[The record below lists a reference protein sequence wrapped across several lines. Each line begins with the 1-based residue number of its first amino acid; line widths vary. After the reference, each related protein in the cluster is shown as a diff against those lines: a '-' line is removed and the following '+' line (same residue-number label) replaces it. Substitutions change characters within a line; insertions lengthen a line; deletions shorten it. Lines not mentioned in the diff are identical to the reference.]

1 MSTDVLSAAVNKIT
15 PLVSEFD
22 YSEESVSNLGVS
34 KQMSMASS
42 MGEMST
48 EEDVLMVSE
57 DRPSQDGAPGDSA
70 LGDSTEVLDEGEL
83 SGDPDFQRRS
93 GSPNLQVRFKSE
105 RGRLLL
111 MLPPDP
117 DKSRN
122 PVDWE
127 DLRQQLSQRL
137 AAGGRFFKPNMAVHL
152 VARDRLLDGRQI
164 QILDEMLSEAELRIK
179 RIYTKRRQTAVAA
192 AGAGYS
198 VEQQTQLA
206 LMGEDAGEGAKAMEE
221 PLYLQ
226 TTLRSG
232 AEVRHPGTVIIVGDV
247 NPGSTVVAE
256 GDIFI
261 WGRLRGVAHAGSSG
275 NESCRIMALQMQPTQ
290 LRIGER
296 VARAPE
302 KPPQQY
308 RPEVAY
314 VGNEGI
320 RIALAAEFALT
331 EHPVSDL
338 NAP

>member
-1 MSTDVLSAAVNKIT
+1 MTSNVFLAAVNKIT
-15 PLVSEFD
+15 PLVGKFD
-22 YSEESVSNLGVS
+22 YSEESVSTNLGFPERVS
-34 KQMSMASS
+34 IDAMSI
-42 MGEMST
+42 
-48 EEDVLMVSE
+48 EEDLLVT
-57 DRPSQDGAPGDSA
+57 DSA
-70 LGDSTEVLDEGEL
+70 EL
-83 SGDPDFQRRS
+83 EDAKELASDPEFQRRS
-93 GSPNLQVRFKSE
+93 GNPNLQVRFKSE

-111 MLPPDP
+111 LLPPDP

-137 AAGGRFFKPNMAVHL
+137 TAGGRFFQPNTAVHL

-164 QILDEMLSEAELRIK
+164 QALDEMLGESDLRIK

-192 AGAGYS
+192 ATAGYS

-206 LMGEDAGEGAKAMEE
+206 LLGDEDSNGGKAMEE

-232 AEVRHPGTVIIVGDV
+232 GEVRHSGTIIIIGDV
-247 NPGSTVVAE
+247 NPGSSVVAE

-261 WGRLRGVAHAGSSG
+261 WGRLRGVAHAGSGG

-290 LRIGER
+290 LRIGDR

-302 KPPQQY
+302 KLPEQY
-308 RPEVAY
+308 QPEVAY
-314 VGNEGI
+314 VGSEGI
-320 RIALAAEFALT
+320 RIAIASEFALT
-331 EHPVSDL
+331 ELAPSDL
-338 NAP
+338 NVPAT

>member
-1 MSTDVLSAAVNKIT
+1 MTTGLFKAVNKIT

-34 KQMSMASS
+34 EQRS
-42 MGEMST
+42 MGEVST
-48 EEDVLMVSE
+48 EE
-57 DRPSQDGAPGDSA
+57 AA
-70 LGDSTEVLDEGEL
+70 LNGGDSTTEVLESNEL
-83 SGDPDFQRRS
+83 SEDPEFQRRS

-137 AAGGRFFKPNMAVHL
+137 AAGSRFFQPNTAVHL

-164 QILDEMLSEAELRIK
+164 QVLDEMLAESQLRIK

-192 AGAGYS
+192 AAAGYS

-206 LMGEDAGEGAKAMEE
+206 LIGEDAGDNGKAMEE

-226 TTLRSG
+226 ATLRSG

-256 GDIFI
+256 GDIFV

-275 NESCRIMALQMQPTQ
+275 NENCRIMALQMQPTQ

-302 KPPQQY
+302 KPPSQY
-308 RPEVAY
+308 QPEVAY
-314 VGNEGI
+314 VGDEGI
-320 RIALAAEFALT
+320 RIAIAAEFALT
-331 EHPVSDL
+331 ELPPSEL
-338 NAP
+338 NVP

>member
-1 MSTDVLSAAVNKIT
+1 DVLSAAVNKIT
-15 PLVSEFD
+15 PLVSVFD

-34 KQMSMASS
+34 KRMSMVNSTD
-42 MGEMST
+42 EMST
-48 EEDVLMVSE
+48 EEEALPPEGHASE
-57 DRPSQDGAPGDSA
+57 DRASEGHSSE
-70 LGDSTEVLDEGEL
+70 DSTDVLDEGEL
-83 SGDPDFQRRS
+83 AGDPDFQRRS

-117 DKSRN
+117 NKSRN

-127 DLRQQLSQRL
+127 ELRQQLSQRL
-137 AAGGRFFKPNMAVHL
+137 AAGGRFFQPNMAVHL

-164 QILDEMLSEAELRIK
+164 QVLDEMLAEAELRIK

-192 AGAGYS
+192 AAAGYS

-206 LMGEDAGEGAKAMEE
+206 LMGEDMGEGGKAMEE

-232 AEVRHPGTVIIVGDV
+232 AEVRHPGSVIIVGDV

-256 GDIFI
+256 GDIFV

-314 VGNEGI
+314 VGGEGI
-320 RIALAAEFALT
+320 RIALAAEFALM
-331 EHPVSDL
+331 EHPTSDL
-338 NAP
+338 NVP